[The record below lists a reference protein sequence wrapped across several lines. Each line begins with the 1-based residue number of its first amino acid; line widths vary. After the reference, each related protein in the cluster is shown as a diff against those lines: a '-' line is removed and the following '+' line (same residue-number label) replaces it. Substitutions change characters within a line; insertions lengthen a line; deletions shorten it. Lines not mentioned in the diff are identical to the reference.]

1 MKEITMK
8 KHFSVL
14 CLMLALGAML
24 FSASPGYCYREKPD
38 DLIPDNSCTHGV
50 KKILI
55 TYDTEHGNT
64 ALVAKQLFDGLCAA
78 DYSVDLIF
86 VEFFDPAEIPNYDG
100 IVIGSPIYIGKWLPG
115 INKLLKR
122 HHAEIAKIPTAFF
135 ITCTNVRDLTTD
147 NESAAKYQE
156 SLTYFMNPVLEKYPD
171 IKPVS
176 TKVLAGGFWFDE
188 IYPFQRFLMK
198 LAKYPEG
205 DFRKPALID
214 AWAADLADVFK

>member
-1 MKEITMK
+1 MK
-8 KHFSVL
+8 KQFSIT
-14 CLMLALGAML
+14 CLMLALGAL
-24 FSASPGYCYREKPD
+24 LLSASPGYCYREKPE
-38 DLIPDNSCTHGV
+38 DLISDNSCTHGA
-50 KKILI
+50 KKILV

-122 HHAEIAKIPTAFF
+122 HHADIAQVPTALF
-135 ITCTNVRDLTTD
+135 ITCTTVRDLTTD
-147 NESAAKYQE
+147 NESNFEYQE
-156 SLTYFMNPVLEKYPD
+156 ALTYFMNPVLEKYPD
-171 IKPVS
+171 IVPVS
-176 TKVLAGGFWFDE
+176 TKVLAGGFLFSE
-188 IYPFQRFLMK
+188 LYPFQLFLMK
-198 LAKYPEG
+198 FAKYPEG

-214 AWAADLADVFK
+214 AWAQELAGTFK